1 MTRRDHSHHE
11 EETIAMKTA
20 RKTRTPPRPIAR
32 KTKAKATSVDVHVG
46 ERLRL
51 RRKLLGMSQGKL
63 GEAVG
68 LTFQQVQKYERG
80 TNRIGASRLFDLARV
95 LDVPI
100 SFFFDGLEQTG
111 GRPPESM
118 ESMGDRRDTL
128 TLVRHFMGVSEPKM
142 RRAIID
148 LTRAAAQRE
157 SEGQDEAA

>member
-1 MTRRDHSHHE
+1 MARTKTTSTKAAKPTRATGKGRPR
-11 EETIAMKTA
+11 IAGK
-20 RKTRTPPRPIAR
+20 R
-32 KTKAKATSVDVHVG
+32 KAKATAVDGFVG

-111 GRPPESM
+111 GRPAESL

-157 SEGQDEAA
+157 AEGQDEAA